1 MRSLEIRTQR
11 IFNNLIKQ
19 NQKLASDFVL
29 KMSTIVS
36 SVQSP
41 ASRVQSPKSGVQ
53 SPVSRVQGPK
63 SDVQSPVFRVQD
75 PESGVQSP
83 ASRVQRPTLASRAQ
97 KFWYVISVLLS
108 VRIKRKRFAF
118 NRKRLFYFKEKPTT
132 PLPHESRNIKKHT
145 FQ

>member
-11 IFNNLIKQ
+11 IFNNLIEQ

-53 SPVSRVQGPK
+53 SPVSRVQ
-63 SDVQSPVFRVQD
+63 D

-97 KFWYVISVLLS
+97 EFWYVISV
-108 VRIKRKRFAF
+108 
-118 NRKRLFYFKEKPTT
+118 
-132 PLPHESRNIKKHT
+132 
-145 FQ
+145 